1 MGFIFIYIYLPIKIE
16 YAIILTIIV
25 KLAQISDIAQEVDN
39 MSMKRD
45 NYKYIFDEILK
56 MTDDGFIVVD
66 KYGNVT
72 DINEQYCDFLGKTK
86 KEALGSSILKIIS
99 NSKMIDIVNKKYR
112 EEGVIHKFI
121 EGETKEV
128 SNDFLLVNRSCVFDE
143 DGDILAGV
151 AQVKFRLQTL
161 DSAQK
166 LVREYSELQFYKEEY
181 NKVESNR
188 HSFECMIGKNRSFV
202 KIKKNAIKF
211 AKTDFPI
218 LLTGETGTGKEVF
231 AQSIHKNSTR
241 RNKPMVSI
249 NCAAIPHELIES
261 ELFGYEEGS
270 FTGARKGGKPGKF
283 ELANEGTI
291 FLDEIGDMQYDMQSK
306 LLRVLQENEI
316 ERVGGTKTTPIDVR
330 VIAATRQ
337 NLQEMVKN
345 GTFREDL
352 YYRLN
357 VVNIEVI
364 PLRERKDDIV
374 LFANYFLDKL
384 NCKYKSLIIISDEA
398 LKCLIN
404 YNWPGNIRELENII
418 KSAFASCEEMTIQ
431 LSDLPSKMIAYI
443 DENNQKNYSEKKLK
457 KLVNNYEALLI
468 KDALSRNEG
477 NIQATATELG
487 IHRSLLYKKIDK
499 YNIS

>member
-1 MGFIFIYIYLPIKIE
+1 MNKE
-16 YAIILTIIV
+16 
-25 KLAQISDIAQEVDN
+25 
-39 MSMKRD
+39 

-66 KYGNVT
+66 KDGIVI
-72 DINEQYCDFLGKTK
+72 DINDQYCDFLGRS
-86 KEALGSSILKIIS
+86 KEEAVGYSILNIIS
-99 NSKMIDIVNKKYR
+99 NSKMLDIVNKKYR
-112 EEGVIHKFI
+112 DEGMIHKFV

-128 SNDFLLVNRSCVFDE
+128 SNDFLLVNRSCVFDDE
-143 DGDILAGV
+143 GEAIAGV

-166 LVREYSELQFYKEEY
+166 LMREYSELQFYKEEY
-181 NKVESNR
+181 KKVESNR
-188 HSFECMIGKNRSFV
+188 HSFNAMIGKSKSFM
-202 KIKKNAIKF
+202 KIKKSAMKF

-218 LLTGETGTGKEVF
+218 LITGETGTGKEVF

-241 RNKPMVSI
+241 GSKPMVSI

-283 ELANEGTI
+283 ELADGGTI
-291 FLDEIGDMQYDMQSK
+291 FLDEIGDMPYDMQSK
-306 LLRVLQENEI
+306 LLRVLQENEVEKI
-316 ERVGGTKTTPIDVR
+316 GSTKTIPIDVR

-337 NLQEMVKN
+337 DLQSMVKN

-357 VVNIEVI
+357 VVNIEML
-364 PLRERKDDIV
+364 PLRERKDDII

-384 NCKYKSLIIISDEA
+384 NCKYKSLISISDEA

-404 YNWPGNIRELENII
+404 YNWPGNIRELENVV
-418 KSAFASCEEMTIQ
+418 KSAFASCEDMIID
-431 LSDLPSKMIAYI
+431 LSDLPSKMVSYG
-443 DENNQKNYSEKKLK
+443 DKNKQREAGEKKLK
-457 KLVNNYEALLI
+457 ALVDNYEALLI
-468 KDALSRNEG
+468 KEALKRNEG
-477 NIQATATELG
+477 KVQSTSRELG
-487 IHRSLLYKKIDK
+487 IHRSLLYKKMEK
-499 YNIS
+499 YEITNHTY